1 MDYFWGLMINGIL
14 VGSVYSM
21 VALGFVLIYKA
32 SKVLNFAQGELLMI
46 GAYICLELVYQ
57 LQIGIPGA
65 FLLTL
70 VLMSVMAILIERL
83 VLRRMMNAPVMSV
96 VMVTIGI
103 GIILR
108 SIVLMVWGPIT
119 LHFPAWIR
127 DVPVDLG
134 FVRVSVIYIYSFL
147 TCLVFM
153 AGFGLFFRFTRT
165 GLVMRAAASSQVAA
179 RSVGVPLHR
188 VFALAWVVAAIVS
201 AAGGVITG
209 NIAGL
214 TPELSAYGVRVF
226 PAVIL
231 GGLDSIVGTTIAGVM
246 IGVLEELGGGFLRDL
261 TGLSGLGTVAPFI
274 VLIIILWI
282 RPQGLMGTKEV
293 ERL

>member
-1 MDYFWGLMINGIL
+1 MDYFWGLLINGIL
-14 VGSVYSM
+14 VGSIYSM

-46 GAYICLELVYQ
+46 GAYICLELVYR
-57 LQIGIPGA
+57 LQTGIIGA

-70 VLMSVMAILIERL
+70 LLMSVMAVLIERL

-108 SIVLMVWGPIT
+108 AIVLMAWGPIT
-119 LHFPAWIR
+119 LHFPVFIR

-134 FVRVSVIYIYSFL
+134 FVRVSVIYVYSFFA
-147 TCLVFM
+147 CLVFM

-165 GLVMRAAASSQVAA
+165 GLVMRAAASSQIAA

-246 IGVLEELGGGFLRDL
+246 IGVLEELGGGYLRDW

>member
-1 MDYFWGLMINGIL
+1 MDYFLGLLINGIL
-14 VGSVYSM
+14 VGSIYSM

-46 GAYICLELVYQ
+46 GAYICLEIVLQ
-57 LQIGIPGA
+57 LQTGIIGA
-65 FLLTL
+65 FMLTL
-70 VLMSVMAILIERL
+70 ILMAVMAVLIERL
-83 VLRRMMNAPVMSV
+83 VLRRMMNSPVMSV

-108 SIVLMVWGPIT
+108 SIVLLVWGPIT
-119 LHFPAWIR
+119 IHFPVFIQ

-134 FVRVSVIYIYSFL
+134 VVRVSVIYIYSFL
-147 TCLVFM
+147 ICIAFM
-153 AGFGLFFRFTRT
+153 VVFGLFFRYTQT

-179 RSVGVPLHR
+179 RSVGIPLHR

-209 NIAGL
+209 NISGL

-231 GGLDSIVGTTIAGVM
+231 GGLDSIVGTTIAGVL
-246 IGVLEELGGGFLRDL
+246 IGVMEELGGGYLRDW
-261 TGLSGLGTVAPFI
+261 TGFSGLGTVAPFI
-274 VLIIILWI
+274 VLILILWI
-282 RPQGLMGTKEV
+282 RPHGLMGTKDV
-293 ERL
+293 ERI

>member
-1 MDYFWGLMINGIL
+1 MDYFLGLLINGIL
-14 VGSVYSM
+14 VGSIYSM

-46 GAYICLELVYQ
+46 GAYICLEIVLQ
-57 LQIGIPGA
+57 LQTGIIGA
-65 FLLTL
+65 FMLTL
-70 VLMSVMAILIERL
+70 ILMAVMAVLIERL
-83 VLRRMMNAPVMSV
+83 VLRRMMNSPVMSV

-108 SIVLMVWGPIT
+108 SIVLLVWGPIT
-119 LHFPAWIR
+119 IHFPVFIQ

-134 FVRVSVIYIYSFL
+134 VVRVSVIYIYSFL
-147 TCLVFM
+147 ICIAFM
-153 AGFGLFFRFTRT
+153 VVFGLFFRYTQT

-209 NIAGL
+209 NISGL

-231 GGLDSIVGTTIAGVM
+231 GGLDSIVGTTIAGVL
-246 IGVLEELGGGFLRDL
+246 IGVMEELGGGYLRDW
-261 TGLSGLGTVAPFI
+261 TGFSGLGTVAPFI
-274 VLIIILWI
+274 VLILILWI
-282 RPQGLMGTKEV
+282 RPHGLMGTKDV
-293 ERL
+293 ERI

>member
-1 MDYFWGLMINGIL
+1 MDYFFGLLINGIL
-14 VGSVYSM
+14 VGSIYSM

-46 GAYICLELVYQ
+46 GAYICLEIVLK
-57 LQIGIPGA
+57 LQIGILGS

-70 VLMSVMAILIERL
+70 MLMSVMAVLIERL
-83 VLRRMMNAPVMSV
+83 ILRRMMNSPVMSV

-108 SIVLMVWGPIT
+108 SIVLLVWGPIT
-119 LHFPAWIR
+119 LHFPVFVQ

-134 FVRVSVIYIYSFL
+134 VVRVSVVYIYSFL
-147 TCLVFM
+147 VCIAFM
-153 AGFGLFFRFTRT
+153 VLFGLFFRYTRT

-209 NIAGL
+209 NISGL

-231 GGLDSIVGTTIAGVM
+231 GGLDSIVGTTIAGVL
-246 IGVLEELGGGFLRDL
+246 IGVMEELGGGYLRDW
-261 TGLSGLGTVAPFI
+261 TGLSGLGTVAPFF
-274 VLIIILWI
+274 VLILILWI
-282 RPQGLMGTKEV
+282 RPHGLMGSKEV